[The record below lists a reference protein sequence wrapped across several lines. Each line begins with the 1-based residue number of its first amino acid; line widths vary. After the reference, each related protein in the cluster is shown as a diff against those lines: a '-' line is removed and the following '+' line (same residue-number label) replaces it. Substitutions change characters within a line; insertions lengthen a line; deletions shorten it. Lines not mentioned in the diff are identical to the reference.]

1 METAVAQDKAEV
13 ISEATDLVYLNRI
26 ITQSRS
32 SVVRNYRKT
41 TKERQRDWITS
52 EGGNK

>member
-26 ITQSRS
+26 ITQSDLQWYGIIAKLQK
-32 SVVRNYRKT
+32 NAK
-41 TKERQRDWITS
+41 RDWITS
-52 EGGNK
+52 EGRK